1 MGDKGTEKL
10 GGNINFTSNW
20 VQLETSKSY
29 KIAIAH
35 GEYGGGSSIRPW
47 IMIPNSDTW
56 HLIDPTDPT
65 QAGFWRVPFDSSVA
79 NQLSPFTFFKH
90 GGISSVDLQSGKF
103 GFVHPLQGN
112 NLSRASSVSLTNKT
126 WYHLHNQ
133 VDLENGKAQ
142 LFVNGSLALSETF
155 DSSLA
160 LKNDIESEWII
171 GSGTISSTVDE
182 IRISNRA
189 RSSDWLLATYQNQ
202 KANPSFPTPPNALVG
217 PPSFTSLKQFTTPA
231 EKPFSHLVKATGQPT
246 A

>member
-1 MGDKGTEKL
+1 M
-10 GGNINFTSNW
+10 
-20 VQLETSKSY
+20 
-29 KIAIAH
+29 
-35 GEYGGGSSIRPW
+35 
-47 IMIPNSDTW
+47 
-56 HLIDPTDPT
+56 
-65 QAGFWRVPFDSSVA
+65 
-79 NQLSPFTFFKH
+79 
-90 GGISSVDLQSGKF
+90 DLQSGKF

-171 GSGTISSTVDE
+171 GSGTISSVVDE

-202 KANPSFPTPPNALVG
+202 KATPSFPTPPNALVG
-217 PPSFTSLKQFTTPA
+217 PPSFTSLKQFTIPA

-246 A
+246 AYVGTGLPSGLLLNALDGNLSGIPATAGNFSPNLRAVYSNGSQASQNININVLAGVPKVSLLTPQSGGSSSLQIPFEI